1 MYNGIPAHGEEES
14 HLSSL
19 YDTPMEKQTYSVQS
33 CVESNVYDY
42 ASLPQGGCPQ
52 NVSHDTKLVNSGSE
66 RFFLMAHLQGNGAPL
81 ECYSAVDYYSTLN
94 EYSSLE
100 QDYGDIIKKV
110 CY

>member
-14 HLSSL
+14 HLSSV

-52 NVSHDTKLVNSGSE
+52 NVSHHTKLVLLQSE
-66 RFFLMAHLQGNGAPL
+66 RFFLMARLQGNGAPL

-94 EYSSLE
+94 EYSYME
-100 QDYGDIIKKV
+100 QDYDDIIKKV